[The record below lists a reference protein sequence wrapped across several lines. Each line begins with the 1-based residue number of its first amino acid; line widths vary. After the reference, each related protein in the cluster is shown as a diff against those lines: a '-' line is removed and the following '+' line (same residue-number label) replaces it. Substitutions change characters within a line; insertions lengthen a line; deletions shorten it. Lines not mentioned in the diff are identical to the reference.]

1 MLKVLKGKEK
11 EVVKFEFDIYV
22 PINIK
27 FGSCDISEDQTIYWR
42 TGDFNKS
49 LIEIGIGEKEGDIR
63 SITLTLAQNL
73 YKLNNFENSNSNI
86 IEGMPKIKLDNLVNK
101 TYNDEK
107 GDINVYVDR
116 NNIYI
121 LFSKNEVSSFIKNYN
136 VEFGLDNDGMINMII
151 IRNVKNSEKK
161 ILEQALL

>member
-1 MLKVLKGKEK
+1 MLKVLKCKEK
-11 EVVKFEFDIYV
+11 EVVKFQFDIYV

-27 FGSCDISEDQTIYWR
+27 FGSWDISEDQTIYWR
-42 TGDFNKS
+42 TGDFKKS
-49 LIEIGIGEKEGDIR
+49 LIEIGIGEKTGDIH
-63 SITLTLAQNL
+63 SITLILAENV
-73 YKLNNFENSNSNI
+73 YKLNNFDNGNSNI

-101 TYNDEK
+101 TYNDKK

-116 NNIYI
+116 DNIYI